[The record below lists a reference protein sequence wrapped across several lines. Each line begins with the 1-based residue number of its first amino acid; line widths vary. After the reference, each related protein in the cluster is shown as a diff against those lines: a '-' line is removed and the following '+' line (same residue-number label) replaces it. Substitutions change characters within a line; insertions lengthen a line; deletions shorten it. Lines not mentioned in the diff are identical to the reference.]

1 MPYWWQ
7 QIPIIRA
14 VIPYVLGIL
23 TVIFSGFQGFL
34 PFWPTVISTTV
45 LSLVAHWITS
55 KKYALRWLVGIPL
68 TLLFF
73 AIGYQNTIN
82 QRTIQDENHFQYRAG
97 EEDLLAARILKPT
110 EIKPNSIKAVVN
122 IQAIYDSSKAF
133 LSKGKS
139 WIYFAKDSNAV
150 NLNYGDVVL
159 LKNNLSLIEPPKNPD
174 QFNLKKFLAYRNIYH
189 QGYFESEDWER
200 TGIQDQ
206 NAFYATIYNIRNK
219 VLSWLK
225 AHIDREKEFGVAA
238 ALLVGYKAA
247 INDKLRQS
255 YASTGAMHVL
265 AVSGLHVGILYVLLS
280 GFLSSFGKL
289 GLPEWGQATLIIGFL
304 WFYAFLTGLSPSVFR
319 AATMF
324 TFVTIGQNMKR
335 ITNIYGSIVTS
346 FFVLLLINPFLI
358 TQVGFQLSYSAVI
371 GIVFLQPKIYSWVP
385 EPRFWLPR
393 QIWSVTAVS
402 LAAQIATFPL
412 GIFYFNQFPT
422 YFFISNL
429 MVIPAAATILY
440 TGIAFILIQALGL
453 LMIGDLLGQLL
464 NLILWCLNQ
473 MIFWV
478 ENLPNALVEGLYL
491 TTPQLALLYGFIITF
506 VLSLAFRQK
515 RLLFT
520 GLICFISLWSLI
532 AIEKVKD
539 YQTPQLTLH
548 HVSGSSLMSFVHGSS
563 GFYLGDQKI
572 LKNQE
577 QLQFNSYR
585 YFWKQ
590 DINPKKAPKY
600 VWDSI
605 TKAHLVDDIIKVDQP
620 FIIFKDQKI
629 LWVDENFYLPKAK
642 HLNQKF
648 NVDYLILSH
657 GPEFKPKKLK
667 KVCDFDTLIID
678 GSLKPWEQTEWVQA
692 CKSWNIKCWPTDEKG
707 AFQITKQS
715 KIKTFNYAGAF

>member
-23 TVIFSGFQGFL
+23 TVIFSGFEAFL
-34 PFWPTVISTTV
+34 PFWPTVISATV
-45 LSLVAHWITS
+45 LALVAHWITS

-68 TLLFF
+68 TLVFF

-82 QRTIQDENHFQYRAG
+82 QRTIQDEDHFQYHAG

-110 EIKPNSIKAVVN
+110 ETKPNSIKAVVN
-122 IQAIYDSSKAF
+122 IQAIYDSNKSF

-139 WIYFAKDSNAV
+139 WVYFSKDSNAL

-174 QFNLKKFLAYRNIYH
+174 QFNLKKFLAYHNIYH
-189 QGYFESEDWER
+189 QAYFESEDWER
-200 TGIQDQ
+200 TGIQEQ

-265 AVSGLHVGILYVLLS
+265 AVSGLHVGILYLLLS
-280 GFLSSFGKL
+280 RFLSSFGKL
-289 GLPEWGQATLIIGFL
+289 GLPEWGQAIVIIGFL

-335 ITNIYGSIVTS
+335 ITNIYGSIITS
-346 FFVLLLINPFLI
+346 LFVLLLINPFLI
-358 TQVGFQLSYSAVI
+358 TQVGFQLSYAAVI
-371 GIVFLQPKIYSWVP
+371 GIVFLQPKIYSLIP

-393 QIWSVTAVS
+393 QLWSLTAVS

-453 LMIGDLLGQLL
+453 LMIGNLLGQLL

-473 MIFWV
+473 MIFRV
-478 ENLPNALVEGLYL
+478 ENLPNSLIEGLYL
-491 TTPQLALLYGFIITF
+491 TTPQLALLYGFIFTLVF
-506 VLSLAFRQK
+506 SLAFRQK
-515 RLLFT
+515 RLLFA

-539 YQTPQLTLH
+539 YQTPQLTFH
-548 HVSGSSLMSFVHGSS
+548 HVSGSSLVSFVHGSS

-577 QLQFNSYR
+577 QLKFNSYR
-585 YFWKQ
+585 YFWEQ
-590 DINPKKAPKY
+590 GINPKEAPKY
-600 VWDSI
+600 AWDSI
-605 TKAHLVDDIIKVDQP
+605 TKAHVVDDIIKIDKP

-629 LWVDENFYLPKAK
+629 LWVDENFHLPKAK

-648 NVDYLILSH
+648 NIDYLILSH

-667 KVCDFDTLIID
+667 KVCDFETLIID

-692 CKSWNIKCWPTDEKG
+692 CKSWNNKCWPTDEKG
-707 AFQITKQS
+707 AFQITKQN